1 MRIDAVSFQP
11 YVYHVNAISPASMNR
26 LSKISDDVLDQK
38 TDFSGLVEN
47 ENPLQ
52 KGQTLNFADMLQMQM
67 QRGRSAAARV
77 MKPAEEA
84 QEQTNAAVQD
94 RENAADAVQF
104 EKEAVEN
111 AQNVQTAAFE
121 SGSQDGISNYRMQQ
135 AISAYEMFM
144 TA

>member
-104 EKEAVEN
+104 EKEIVEN

-121 SGSQDGISNYRMQQ
+121 SGLQDGISNYRMQQ